1 MMLRL
6 SELLDESTIRIPLAG
21 TTRATIIEELV
32 DAIPACRHP
41 ALREEVLRR
50 VMEREALETTALGHG
65 VAFPHGMAPVGG
77 RVLVALG
84 ITASPLDFEAFDGQP
99 VRIVILIVGSEE
111 NRRAQLRVLSLA
123 STLLHDAVFRSQL
136 IAARSP
142 AEALDLIRNAEAP
155 VAP

>member
-6 SELLDESTIRIPLAG
+6 SELLDESTIRVPLAG
-21 TTRATIIEELV
+21 TTPGAIIEELV
-32 DAIPACRHP
+32 DALPACRHP

-50 VMEREALETTALGHG
+50 VREREALETTALGHG

-77 RVLVALG
+77 RVFVALG
-84 ITASPLDFEAFDGQP
+84 ITASPLDFDAFDGQP

-123 STLLHDAVFRSQL
+123 STLLHEAAFRAQL
-136 IAARSP
+136 IAARTP
-142 AEALDLIRNAEAP
+142 GEALDLIRNAEAP